1 MVKNTYG
8 HMTSVCI
15 QDSKQYL
22 LFTRLNK
29 ENFWLEINLA
39 TRFYVEQMFL
49 CDWNKTEFV
58 IWKMIFCGEG

>member
-49 CDWNKTEFV
+49 CD
-58 IWKMIFCGEG
+58 